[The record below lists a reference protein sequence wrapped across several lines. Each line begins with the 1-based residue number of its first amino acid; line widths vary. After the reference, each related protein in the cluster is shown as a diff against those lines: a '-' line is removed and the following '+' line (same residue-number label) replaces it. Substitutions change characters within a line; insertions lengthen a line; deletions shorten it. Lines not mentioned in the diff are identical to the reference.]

1 VNRPS
6 NRPTVLIVDDSALYR
21 RMIADILGG
30 SGEFLVVG
38 TATNGMEGLRMVH
51 ELHPDLVT
59 MDLQMP
65 ELDGLGAIGYI
76 MSEAPRPIVVV
87 SAYAGPGSEATIR
100 ALELGAVE
108 LVAKEGAPGP
118 GAALRLGPRL
128 IEAMRAAR
136 AAEIGRLP
144 MLARPKLGAQRP
156 APLTG
161 RARWA
166 IAVASSTGGPR
177 ALAELI
183 PNLVAGLEATVV
195 IAQHM
200 PPRFTASLAD
210 RLAAMSQLAVVE
222 ATDGVPVRP
231 DTVYIAPGDWH
242 MQVIAG
248 ADEPRIALDQ
258 AAPIWGVRPSADP
271 LFNSVARVWGPS
283 AIGEVLT
290 GLGRD
295 GAMGLKSIHD
305 AGGWGIAQDQASS
318 TVWGMPKTAVQGGG
332 ADEVLALTSIA
343 GRLTGLLEQ
352 RRRG

>member
-1 VNRPS
+1 
-6 NRPTVLIVDDSALYR
+6 
-21 RMIADILGG
+21 MIADILGG

-258 AAPIWGVRPSADP
+258 AAPIWGYGPRRTRCSIRWRGSGARLPSAWSSPGWAGTGRWGSSRFTTPGAGALPRIRPAP
-271 LFNSVARVWGPS
+271 LCGGCPRP
-283 AIGEVLT
+283 
-290 GLGRD
+290 RCR
-295 GAMGLKSIHD
+295 
-305 AGGWGIAQDQASS
+305 AGGRTRCWPSPAS
-318 TVWGMPKTAVQGGG
+318 QGG
-332 ADEVLALTSIA
+332 
-343 GRLTGLLEQ
+343 
-352 RRRG
+352 